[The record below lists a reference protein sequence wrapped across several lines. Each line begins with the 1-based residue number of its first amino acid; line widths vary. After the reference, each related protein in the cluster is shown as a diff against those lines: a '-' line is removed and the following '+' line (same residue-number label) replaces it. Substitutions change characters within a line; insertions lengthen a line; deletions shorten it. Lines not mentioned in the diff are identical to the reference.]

1 MAEVAKASL
10 RPGQG
15 TITFDLW
22 LSQCLLNWTGKQSVE
37 SNEGKETAGGA
48 LTQPRPLAGWVGGS
62 ASAKFHFQRY
72 LHFNLESL
80 LLYLG
85 YGWKY

>member
-1 MAEVAKASL
+1 MAKVSL

-15 TITFDLW
+15 TLTFDLW
-22 LSQCLLNWTGKQSVE
+22 LSQCLLNWRGKPSVE

-48 LTQPRPLAGWVGGS
+48 LTQSRPLAGEGGGDS

-72 LHFNLESL
+72 LHFNLESW